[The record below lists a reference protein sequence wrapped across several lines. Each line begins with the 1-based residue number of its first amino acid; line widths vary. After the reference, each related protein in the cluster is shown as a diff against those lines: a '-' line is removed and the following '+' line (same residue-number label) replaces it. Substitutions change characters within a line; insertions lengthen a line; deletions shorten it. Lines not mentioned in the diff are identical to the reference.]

1 MIDPLAEFDWASL
14 YARYDGKCRGFHAHS
29 PHLALYGADRRLTD
43 RKLYYRLIGH
53 DGIAR
58 RTTDPLGWYE
68 ALLYWKLYSQPAAT
82 SNLGK
87 WMAPG
92 SASRRSAESF
102 LPLLLASHP
111 KTLARSAD
119 DVVDAVKDLSN
130 FGLPGMSTKC
140 AIPVRSTFLH
150 FLYPTIVPIFDKMV
164 LKAVGVNDKDANH
177 DYNVLREYL
186 PHAWK
191 LADRY
196 AARATVQ
203 CKHEQPIR
211 LIDMALWVNRG
222 KPGADGVAP
231 RTSQSTVRPVPAGR
245 PSGTRA
251 ANSNHWGN

>member
-1 MIDPLAEFDWASL
+1 M
-14 YARYDGKCRGFHAHS
+14 
-29 PHLALYGADRRLTD
+29 TD